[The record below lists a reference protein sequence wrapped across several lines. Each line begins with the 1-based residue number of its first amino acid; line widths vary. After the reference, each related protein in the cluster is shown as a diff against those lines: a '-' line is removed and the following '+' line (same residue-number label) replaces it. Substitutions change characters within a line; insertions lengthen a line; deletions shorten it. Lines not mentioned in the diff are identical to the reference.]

1 MNEFMLAL
9 GAALWLGILTS
20 ISPCPLATNI
30 AAISFLSRHIE
41 KPWRTFVFGL
51 LYTVGRI
58 LSYVAVGL
66 LVMVSLVSIPSLSLG
81 LQTWMNRLIGPLL
94 VIIGLYLLNVL
105 KLNIP
110 GLGFGP
116 GGRIERL
123 ANRGGYLGAALLG
136 SAFALSFCP
145 VSAALFFGS
154 LVPLA
159 LANQPGTAMF
169 SIYGVGTARPGA
181 RVCDPACFCQSLGD
195 EGHGGDG
202 ERRALGESDHRRL
215 IRRDRSLLHL
225 DVHVFSG
232 HFLTGLEV

>member
-1 MNEFMLAL
+1 MNEFMVAL

-58 LSYVAVGL
+58 LSYVVVGL

-94 VIIGLYLLNVL
+94 VIIGLYLLNIL

-116 GGRIERL
+116 GRNTERL
-123 ANRGGYLGAALLG
+123 ANRGGYLGSALLG
-136 SAFALSFCP
+136 SALALSFCP

-169 SIYGVGTARPGA
+169 SIYGVGTAVPVLGFATLLAFASNWVTRAMAVTASVERWAKAITG
-181 RVCDPACFCQSLGD
+181 VVFLVIGIYYIWMYTFSPATF
-195 EGHGGDG
+195 
-202 ERRALGESDHRRL
+202 
-215 IRRDRSLLHL
+215 
-225 DVHVFSG
+225 
-232 HFLTGLEV
+232 

>member
-1 MNEFMLAL
+1 MNEFTVAL

-58 LSYVAVGL
+58 LSYVVVGL

-94 VIIGLYLLNVL
+94 VIVGLYLLNVL
-105 KLNIP
+105 RLNIP

-116 GGRIERL
+116 GRRAERL
-123 ANRGGYLGAALLG
+123 ANRGGYLSAALLG

-169 SIYGVGTARPGA
+169 SVYAVGTAVPVLGFATLLAFASHWVTKALAVTASVERWAKAITGILFL
-181 RVCDPACFCQSLGD
+181 VIGVYYIWTYTFSPASF
-195 EGHGGDG
+195 
-202 ERRALGESDHRRL
+202 
-215 IRRDRSLLHL
+215 
-225 DVHVFSG
+225 
-232 HFLTGLEV
+232 

>member
-1 MNEFMLAL
+1 VNEFTVAL

-58 LSYVAVGL
+58 LSYVVVGL

-94 VIIGLYLLNVL
+94 VIVGLYLLNVL
-105 KLNIP
+105 RLNIP

-116 GGRIERL
+116 GRRAERL
-123 ANRGGYLGAALLG
+123 ANRGGYLSAALLG

-169 SIYGVGTARPGA
+169 SVYAVGTAVPVLGFATLLAFASHWVTKALAVTASVERWAKAITGILFL
-181 RVCDPACFCQSLGD
+181 VIGVYYIWTYTFSPASF
-195 EGHGGDG
+195 
-202 ERRALGESDHRRL
+202 
-215 IRRDRSLLHL
+215 
-225 DVHVFSG
+225 
-232 HFLTGLEV
+232 

>member
-1 MNEFMLAL
+1 VDEFMVAL

-41 KPWRTFVFGL
+41 KPWRTFVLGL

-66 LVMVSLVSIPSLSLG
+66 IVMVSLVSIPSLSLG

-94 VIIGLYLLNVL
+94 VIIGLFLLNVL

-136 SAFALSFCP
+136 AAFALSFCP

-169 SIYGVGTARPGA
+169 SIYGVGTAVPVLGFATLLAFASHWVTRAMAVTASVERWAKAITG
-181 RVCDPACFCQSLGD
+181 VVFLVIGIYYIWMYTFSPATF
-195 EGHGGDG
+195 
-202 ERRALGESDHRRL
+202 
-215 IRRDRSLLHL
+215 
-225 DVHVFSG
+225 
-232 HFLTGLEV
+232 

>member
-1 MNEFMLAL
+1 MNEFTVAL

-58 LSYVAVGL
+58 LSYVVVGL

-94 VIIGLYLLNVL
+94 VIVGLYLLNVL
-105 KLNIP
+105 RLNIP

-116 GGRIERL
+116 GRRAERL
-123 ANRGGYLGAALLG
+123 ANRGGYLSAALLG

-169 SIYGVGTARPGA
+169 SVYAVGTAVPVLGFATLLAFASHWVTKALAVTASVERWA
-181 RVCDPACFCQSLGD
+181 RAITGILFLVIGVYYIWTYTFSPASF
-195 EGHGGDG
+195 
-202 ERRALGESDHRRL
+202 
-215 IRRDRSLLHL
+215 
-225 DVHVFSG
+225 
-232 HFLTGLEV
+232 

>member
-1 MNEFMLAL
+1 MNEFMVAL

-58 LSYVAVGL
+58 LSYVVVGL

-94 VIIGLYLLNVL
+94 VIVGLYLLDVL
-105 KLNIP
+105 KLSIP
-110 GLGFGP
+110 GLAFSP
-116 GGRIERL
+116 GRRTEQL
-123 ANRGGYLGAALLG
+123 ANRGGYLSAALLG

-169 SIYGVGTARPGA
+169 SVYAVGTAIPVLGFATMLAFASHWVTKAMAVTASVERWAKAITGILFL
-181 RVCDPACFCQSLGD
+181 VIGVYYIWMYTFSPATF
-195 EGHGGDG
+195 
-202 ERRALGESDHRRL
+202 
-215 IRRDRSLLHL
+215 
-225 DVHVFSG
+225 
-232 HFLTGLEV
+232 

>member
-1 MNEFMLAL
+1 MSEFMVALA
-9 GAALWLGILTS
+9 AALWLGILTS

-51 LYTVGRI
+51 LYTLGRI

-66 LVMVSLVSIPSLSLG
+66 LVMVSLVSVPSLSLG

-105 KLNIP
+105 RFNIP
-110 GLGFGP
+110 SMGFGP

-123 ANRGGYLGAALLG
+123 AKRGGYVGAALLG
-136 SAFALSFCP
+136 AAFALSFCP

-159 LANQPGTAMF
+159 LANQPGAAMF
-169 SIYGVGTARPGA
+169 SVYGVGTAVP
-181 RVCDPACFCQSLGD
+181 VLGFAILLAFAS
-195 EGHGGDG
+195 HWITKAMAVTASV
-202 ERRALGESDHRRL
+202 ERCAK
-215 IRRDRSLLHL
+215 
-225 DVHVFSG
+225 V
-232 HFLTGLEV
+232 LTGVVFLVIGVYYMWWYTFSPAAF

>member
-1 MNEFMLAL
+1 MNEFTVAL

-41 KPWRTFVFGL
+41 KPWRTFVLGL

-94 VIIGLYLLNVL
+94 VIVGLYLLNVL

-116 GGRIERL
+116 GRRAERL
-123 ANRGGYLGAALLG
+123 ANRGGYLSAALLG

-169 SIYGVGTARPGA
+169 SVYAVGTAVP
-181 RVCDPACFCQSLGD
+181 VLGFATMLAFAS
-195 EGHGGDG
+195 HWVTKALAVTASV
-202 ERRALGESDHRRL
+202 ERWAKAITGILFLVIGVYY
-215 IRRDRSLLHL
+215 IWMYT
-225 DVHVFSG
+225 FSSAT
-232 HFLTGLEV
+232 F

>member
-1 MNEFMLAL
+1 MDEFMVAL

-66 LVMVSLVSIPSLSLG
+66 IVMVSLVSVPSLSLG

-94 VIIGLYLLNVL
+94 VIIGLFLLNIL

-123 ANRGGYLGAALLG
+123 ANRGGYLGSALLG
-136 SAFALSFCP
+136 AAFALSFCP

-169 SIYGVGTARPGA
+169 SIYGVGTAVPVLGFATLLAFASHWVTKAMAVTASVERWAKAITG
-181 RVCDPACFCQSLGD
+181 VVFLMIGIYYIWMYTFSPATF
-195 EGHGGDG
+195 
-202 ERRALGESDHRRL
+202 
-215 IRRDRSLLHL
+215 
-225 DVHVFSG
+225 
-232 HFLTGLEV
+232 